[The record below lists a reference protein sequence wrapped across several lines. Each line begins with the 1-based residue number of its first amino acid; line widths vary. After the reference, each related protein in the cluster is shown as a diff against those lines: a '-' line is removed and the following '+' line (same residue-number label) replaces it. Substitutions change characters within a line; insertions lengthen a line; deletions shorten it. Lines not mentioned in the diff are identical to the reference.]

1 MGRYHYQPND
11 ALVIH
16 TGAERGIEESTGC
29 RCSVSNDTGIFLSG
43 GYCGEDEF
51 LSKEAVSYRI
61 GTEVVVYCVYV
72 RLKKLTNR

>member
-16 TGAERGIEESTGC
+16 TGAEREIEESTGC

-51 LSKEAVSYRI
+51 LSKEAVRYRI
-61 GTEVVVYCVYV
+61 GTEIMIYCVYV
-72 RLKKLTNR
+72 N